1 MAAPRWFWC
10 CPIVTGGAEATTIS
24 VSKTFDLEPTKSA
37 QKSRRKLRSM
47 DVGFRGVLEPI
58 LFPFGNTNF
67 GSVFVFPSRNTVV
80 GG

>member
-1 MAAPRWFWC
+1 MEHAHALAGKSCLLALPF
-10 CPIVTGGAEATTIS
+10 S